1 MKLKNFV
8 CALLAAWSLAS
19 CTVESDAIVNEVE
32 TSVSLGKNFNA
43 KSVNHLRGNKNDPN
57 LNNLVPSTTEKATAA
72 TACTSLN
79 APATFTSKLWER

>member
-1 MKLKNFV
+1 MKLKNIV
-8 CALLAAWSLAS
+8 CASLATLSMAS

-43 KSVNHLRGNKNDPN
+43 VNHLRGSKNGLN
-57 LNNLVPSTTEKATAA
+57 LNDLVPVTADKATAA

-79 APATFTSKLWER
+79 TTVTFT